1 MIGGTGAMGGTRYNR
16 RRVPPEV
23 ARWAALL
30 AEDNSKTL
38 RALRSSLARALT
50 EEVTPR
56 QRQVLA
62 LYYQGGL
69 SLDEIG
75 QRLDIHRSTVS
86 RTLKRGEDRIRRCLR
101 YGSPAL
107 LENDTPRRRGKRGGR
122 L

>member
-1 MIGGTGAMGGTRYNR
+1 MGGTRYNR

-30 AEDNSKTL
+30 AEDNGKAL
-38 RALRSSLARALT
+38 QALRSSLARALT